1 MRQSR
6 EEAART
12 HARIVE
18 KAAVLFRERGID
30 GIGLAD
36 LMHEAGLT
44 HGGFYK
50 HFESKD
56 GLAAEACA
64 HGLAESARRMR
75 RRAEKNPADPL
86 AAVIEGFLSAEHVE
100 DAGRGCTVAA
110 LGSDMFR
117 CAEPTREAFTK
128 GVAELIA
135 IMAEVQPEES
145 LAARREA
152 AMTNFAAMLGAVV
165 LARGVSDPKLRHEL
179 IDSMRRRLL
188 PASPAKTRKGKRH
201 GG

>member
-1 MRQSR
+1 
-6 EEAART
+6 
-12 HARIVE
+12 
-18 KAAVLFRERGID
+18 
-30 GIGLAD
+30 
-36 LMHEAGLT
+36 
-44 HGGFYK
+44 
-50 HFESKD
+50 
-56 GLAAEACA
+56 
-64 HGLAESARRMR
+64 
-75 RRAEKNPADPL
+75 
-86 AAVIEGFLSAEHVE
+86 VIAGFLSAEHVE

-165 LARGVSDPKLRHEL
+165 LARGVSDPKLRHDL
-179 IDSMRRRLL
+179 LDSMRRRLL

>member
-1 MRQSR
+1 
-6 EEAART
+6 
-12 HARIVE
+12 VE
-18 KAAVLFRERGID
+18 KAAMLFRERGID
-30 GIGLAD
+30 RIGLAD

-165 LARGVSDPKLRHEL
+165 LARGVSDPKLRREL
-179 IDSMRRRLL
+179 IGSMRRRLL
-188 PASPAKTRKGKRH
+188 PSSPAKSRKGKRH

>member
-1 MRQSR
+1 
-6 EEAART
+6 
-12 HARIVE
+12 
-18 KAAVLFRERGID
+18 
-30 GIGLAD
+30 
-36 LMHEAGLT
+36 MHEAGLT

-50 HFESKD
+50 HFDSKD

-86 AAVIEGFLSAEHVE
+86 AGVIEGFLSAEHVE
-100 DAGRGCTVAA
+100 DAARGCTVAA

-135 IMAEVQPEES
+135 IMAEVQPEETP
-145 LAARREA
+145 AARREA

-165 LARGVSDPKLRHEL
+165 LARGVSDPKLRRDL